1 MKNLYKL
8 FFCLLFFNVNSQN
21 DLQNANWSLFDRGGL
36 NFSGNGPYVVSPIA
50 TNIESINSL
59 STSSVSD
66 REGNLLFYTDGHSV
80 WNGNNNLVQNGAG
93 LLFQG
98 GDYTQNIVIIPNPL
112 DIDRY
117 YIVSIS
123 SGQFDFYGPN
133 VGLIYSEV
141 DMSNGIGEV
150 ILANRNTPLLDNNN
164 IPIDENRPI
173 NYGKITSAAHDN
185 GIDYWLI
192 AEVGT
197 QIFVYLVDG
206 GENGFTLVNTF
217 NSPLNNIN
225 YIQPN
230 GSDFSSANGPLKIS
244 PNNDAL
250 LIGYAQSL
258 LPSNFPE
265 AGVLFTAEFDDLNGN
280 IFNFFQLQVPTNSVG
295 LLGGAEYSPNGQ
307 VVHEL
312 WLDHAVSSSSE
323 LLLVFNPITRVWE
336 WVQGEPVVEISEA
349 GNILQRS
356 RDGLIYF
363 NYGSQIGHIDNPND
377 LTAQFVYTPVNV
389 GSQNPNFAFGLP
401 QWVQNQNC
409 IRTLTTS
416 NQITASL
423 NQERN
428 NWIRTSN
435 EIIGNTTRV
444 VYHAGDFVELIPGFE
459 TSDNSQFS
467 AYIEGCS
474 NDFQYRPATSKQ
486 SKDIV
491 TTSQLNQTL
500 KNITIYPNPS
510 SNTIEI
516 KSDNE
521 FTKVTIVS
529 LEGRIVYDKENDKT
543 NSLKVDVSGFANGV
557 YIVNVLDDNGK
568 LSSQKLIKN

>member
-8 FFCLLFFNVNSQN
+8 LFCLLFFNANSQS

-36 NFSGNGPYVVSPIA
+36 NFSGAGPFVVAPIA
-50 TNIESINSL
+50 TNIENIVSS
-59 STSSVSD
+59 STASVSD
-66 REGNLLFYTDGHSV
+66 SEGNFLFYTDGFSV
-80 WNGNNNLVQNGAG
+80 WNENNDLLQNGTG

-123 SGQFDFYGPN
+123 SGQFNTYGPN

-150 ILANRNTPLLDNNN
+150 ILVNRNTPLRDNNN
-164 IPIDENRPI
+164 ILIDEDRPI
-173 NYGKITSAAHDN
+173 NYGKITSAAHAN

-206 GENGFTLVNTF
+206 DGINLENTF
-217 NSPLNNIN
+217 NSPLTNPF
-225 YIQPN
+225 YIHPH
-230 GSDFSSANGPLKIS
+230 GDTFSSSNGPIKMS

-250 LIGYAQSL
+250 LIGYSESL

-265 AGVLFTAEFDDLNGN
+265 AGALFIAQFDNFNGSV
-280 IFNFFQLQVPTNSVG
+280 FNFSQLQVPLNSVG
-295 LLGGAEYSPNGQ
+295 LLSGAEFSPNGQ
-307 VVHEL
+307 IVHEL
-312 WLDHAVSSSSE
+312 WLDHGVTSSSE
-323 LLLVFNPITRVWE
+323 LILVFNEDREVWE
-336 WVQGEPVVEISEA
+336 WVQGEPVIEISEA

-356 RDGLIYF
+356 RDGIIYF
-363 NYGSQIGHIDNPND
+363 NYGSHSIGHIDNPND
-377 LTAQFVYTPVNV
+377 LTAQFVYLPVNV
-389 GSQNPNFAFGLP
+389 GSQNPNLSAGLP

-416 NQITASL
+416 NQITTSL
-423 NQERN
+423 SQERN
-428 NWIRTSN
+428 NWIIASN
-435 EIIGNTTRV
+435 EIINSTTRV

-459 TSDNSQFS
+459 TSDDSQFS

-474 NDFQYRPATSKQ
+474 NDFQYRPSTSKQ
-486 SKDIV
+486 SKNIV
-491 TTSQLNQTL
+491 TTSQLNQSL

-516 KSDNE
+516 QSDNK
-521 FTKVTIVS
+521 FNKVTIVS
-529 LEGRIVYDKENDKT
+529 LEGRIVYDKSLDKT
-543 NSLKVDVSGFANGV
+543 NSLQVDVSGFANGV
-557 YIVNVLDDNGK
+557 YLVNVIDENGK

>member
-8 FFCLLFFNVNSQN
+8 LFCLLFFNVNSQN

-36 NFSGNGPYVVSPIA
+36 NFSGAGPVVVAPII
-50 TNIESINSL
+50 TNLEITNSL
-59 STSSVSD
+59 STASVSD
-66 REGNLLFYTDGHSV
+66 RDGNFLFYTDGNSV
-80 WNGNNNLVQNGAG
+80 WNGNNDLLQNGAG

-123 SGQFDFYGPN
+123 SGQFNAYGPN
-133 VGLIYSEV
+133 VGLIFSEV

-150 ILANRNTPLLDNNN
+150 ILANRNTPLRDNNN
-164 IPIDENRPI
+164 IPIDANRPI
-173 NYGKITSAAHDN
+173 NYGKITSAAHAN

-206 GENGFTLVNTF
+206 GEDGFTLVNTF
-217 NSPLNNIN
+217 NSPLNNLF
-225 YIQPN
+225 YEHPS
-230 GSDFSSANGPLKIS
+230 GWSFSSANGPFKMS
-244 PNNDAL
+244 PNNNAMI
-250 LIGYAQSL
+250 IGYADTE
-258 LPSNFPE
+258 LPINGSESGILYVTQFNNSTGEVFDFLDLPR
-265 AGVLFTAEFDDLNGN
+265 AVNNLGQLSGAEFSPNGN
-280 IFNFFQLQVPTNSVG
+280 II
-295 LLGGAEYSPNGQ
+295 
-307 VVHEL
+307 HEL
-312 WLDHAVSSSSE
+312 WTEYSLSSE
-323 LLLVFNPITRVWE
+323 LQLIGENL
-336 WVQGEPVVEISEA
+336 VQGENIIEEISNG

-363 NYGSQIGHIDNPND
+363 NYGSQIGYINNPND

-428 NWIRTSN
+428 NWIIASN
-435 EIIGNTTRV
+435 EIINSTTRV

-491 TTSQLNQTL
+491 TTTQLNQSL

-516 KSDNE
+516 KSNNE

-543 NSLKVDVSGFANGV
+543 NSLQVDVSSFANGV
-557 YIVNVLDDNGK
+557 YIVNVVEENGK
-568 LSSQKLIKN
+568 LVSQKLIKN